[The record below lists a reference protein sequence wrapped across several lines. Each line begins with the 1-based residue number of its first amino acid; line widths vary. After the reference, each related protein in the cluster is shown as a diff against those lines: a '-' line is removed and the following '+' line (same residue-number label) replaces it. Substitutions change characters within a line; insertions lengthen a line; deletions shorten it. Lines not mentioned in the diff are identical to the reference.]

1 MRIPLLA
8 TLCAITAVTFGQTV
22 HTVKSGET
30 LGGIANRHGLT
41 SFELARANG
50 LSDRHALQIG
60 QRILIP
66 KGTVA
71 ASSRKVAPKAGG
83 YVVRNGDHDWAIAR
97 RHDLTLKQLHDANP
111 GVNWNRLQIGAVL
124 QIPGARGRVAPA
136 AVAQKP
142 SVAKST
148 VASAK
153 GRSYTVVR
161 NDNDWIIAR
170 KLGVTPSALRAVNPG
185 LDWSRIQPGQ
195 KLSVPVGSGGS
206 SQTRVATFRRT
217 PSMKVARDNVIVRE
231 KPSTESRNKVV
242 VPLGTVAKVVDGQGD
257 WTRLKFPKGT
267 IGWVRNDMLAPMATA
282 GRVASAPK
290 RKASTTKVA
299 SNAKSRPSAS
309 RNNRFA
315 RLTPVARTGNA
326 VIDEAMSHLGTPYRY
341 GQMSRSGFDC
351 SGLTTYVYKTQGV
364 TLPRT
369 SRTQA
374 GVGQAVAKDE
384 LKKGDLVFFK
394 TNRGTRIN
402 HVGIYAGNGK
412 FVHASSGGGKVKVDS
427 LNEGY
432 YSRRFAGARRV
443 AKFEEK
449 PKTAPKPKA
458 EDVTPAPEVV
468 DPKPAEA
475 AKPAEGTP
483 LPNSGPTDKIGK

>member
-1 MRIPLLA
+1 MLA
-8 TLCAITAVTFGQTV
+8 TFCAITAVTFGQAV
-22 HTVKSGET
+22 HTVKSGDT

-41 SFELARANG
+41 SVELARVNG

-60 QRILIP
+60 QKILVP
-66 KGTVA
+66 
-71 ASSRKVAPKAGG
+71 KVAGKAAAAPVSKAAPKSGG

-97 RHDLTLKQLHDANP
+97 RNDLTLKQLHDANP
-111 GVNWNRLQIGAVL
+111 GVNWNRLQIGTVL
-124 QIPGARGRVAPA
+124 QIPGAKPA
-136 AVAQKP
+136 AVA
-142 SVAKST
+142 VAAKAPTATKST

-153 GRSYTVVR
+153 AGGSYTVVK

-170 KLGVTPSALRAVNPG
+170 KLGITSSALRSVNPG
-185 LDWSRIQPGQ
+185 VDWSRIQPGQ
-195 KLSVPVGSGGS
+195 KLSVPGGAGGA
-206 SQTRVATFRRT
+206 SQSRVATFRRT
-217 PSMKVARDNVIVRE
+217 PSMKIARDNVIVRE
-231 KPSTESRNKVV
+231 KASTDSRNKVV

-282 GRVASAPK
+282 TRVAAAKTAKKSERVASKTP
-290 RKASTTKVA
+290 
-299 SNAKSRPSAS
+299 SRPSAA

-315 RLTPVARTGNA
+315 RLTPVAKTGNA

-341 GQMSRSGFDC
+341 GQMSRGGFDC

-364 TLPRT
+364 SLPRT

-374 GVGQAVAKDE
+374 GVGQAVSKDE

-412 FVHASSGGGKVKVDS
+412 FVHASSGGGKVKVDT
-427 LNEGY
+427 LNDGY
-432 YSRRFAGARRV
+432 YARRFAGARRV
-443 AKFEEK
+443 AKFDEK
-449 PKTAPKPKA
+449 SKVAAKPKA
-458 EDVTPAPEVV
+458 EEPAVEKTDVAEPKPTESA
-468 DPKPAEA
+468 KPAEA
-475 AKPAEGTP
+475 ATP
-483 LPNSGPTDKIGK
+483 PPSSAPTDKIGK